1 MHTHMYISRYID
13 CKALCE
19 RADVCQHIYICA
31 LCGWAPSECYPFL
44 LGLW

>member
-19 RADVCQHIYICA
+19 RANVCEYIYICV
-31 LCGWAPSECYPFL
+31 LCVGVSSERNPN
-44 LGLW
+44 